1 MSILFVVL
9 LLLVIAL
16 CFHFYISSTSKEKHK
31 EEFSDSGP
39 IHVKNRERIIG
50 NCKKK
55 LSKNPQNYEA
65 LRDLA
70 GLYFTE
76 EDYIQA
82 LPLYE
87 LIFSL
92 PDGQTHSDF
101 PLCAMNYGIT
111 AANLNQNAVAVKALE
126 YAIARIPEN
135 FELCLT
141 LAKLYSE
148 VGDLTKAVVY
158 YEEALKL
165 QPTDIS
171 AQIGIAQCRY
181 KAQDFKRAI
190 PILQLLIDDE
200 LENPELIFMLADS
213 LYSTGNPN
221 VSERYFQ
228 QLYNDSVF
236 GVRASVALGDI
247 ALMNS
252 NLKMSYDCYNHGLEL
267 SKTVPTDQGVML
279 NLLYNMGQCCLQ
291 MKNISKGLELF
302 FKVRDLNSDF
312 KNVNDIIASYE
323 EINRN
328 KNLCIYTIGSP
339 EAFSKLCHS
348 IALSFFK
355 TCVKKVMSTD
365 ITSDYIEIIVQVT
378 DPSSWEDVMVFRFYR
393 SKSPVGELAVRDLY
407 GKTHEVHAGR
417 AFCFV
422 LESFSEGA
430 IKFCDGRQVVLYDR
444 EKLVDILNKL
454 PPIATDDENEP
465 KIGASTPVNVP
476 PPPQEEKSVEQ
487 PETVPANTSETEA
500 TEVSKSPDEETKT
513 DTPPQEPTEA

>member
-1 MSILFVVL
+1 MNLLFVVL

-16 CFHFYISSTSKEKHK
+16 CFHFYVSSSPKKEQHK
-31 EEFSDSGP
+31 EDFSDSGP
-39 IHVKNRERIIG
+39 IHVKNRERIIA

-92 PDGQTHSDF
+92 PDGQTHIDF
-101 PLCAMNYGIT
+101 PICAMNLGIT
-111 AANLNQNAVAVKALE
+111 AANLHQNTVALRALE

-141 LAKLYSE
+141 LANLSYE
-148 VGDLTKAVVY
+148 IGDLTKAIVY

-165 QPTDIS
+165 QPTDIPS
-171 AQIGIAQCRY
+171 QIGIAQCRY
-181 KAQDFKRAI
+181 KSQDYKKAI
-190 PILQLLIDDE
+190 PILQLLIDDN
-200 LENPELIFMLADS
+200 LGKPELTFMLADS
-213 LYSTGNPN
+213 LYATGNPN

-228 QLYNDSVF
+228 QLYDDPVF
-236 GVRASVALGDI
+236 GVKASLALGDI
-247 ALMNS
+247 ARMNS
-252 NLKMSYDCYNHGLEL
+252 NFKLSYDCYCHGLDL
-267 SKTVPTDQGVML
+267 TKTIETDQGVML
-279 NLLYNMGQCCLQ
+279 ALLYNMGQCCLQ

-302 FKVRDLNSDF
+302 FRVRDINPDY
-312 KNVNDIIASYE
+312 KNVNDIISSYE

-328 KNLCIYTIGSP
+328 KNLCIYTIGSQD
-339 EAFSKLCHS
+339 AFSKLCHT
-348 IALSFFK
+348 IVFSFFK
-355 TCVKKVMSTD
+355 TCVKKVMATD
-365 ITSDYIEIIVQVT
+365 INSDYVEVIVQVT
-378 DPSSWEDVMVFRFYR
+378 DPSSWEDIMVFRFYR

-422 LESFSEGA
+422 LESFTEGA

-444 EKLVDILNKL
+444 DKLVDVLNKL

-465 KIGASTPVNVP
+465 KIG
-476 PPPQEEKSVEQ
+476 
-487 PETVPANTSETEA
+487 
-500 TEVSKSPDEETKT
+500 EVSDIKSESVYPKKEVASPVSESEEEPPAEASQSPKDLDEV
-513 DTPPQEPTEA
+513 DMAMEA